1 MIKKSYILFI
11 LIFTSVMG
19 FSQDLLFW
27 GSAVPNELYSLDLQT
42 NARNTKAINQNRIT
56 RIRVDQNLEQVFWSA
71 QFLNKIQK
79 TDASF
84 ITTALTDVKTNIAGV
99 GTIAVDGTNNS
110 VYYHLSGG
118 SAIFKCDT
126 LGNNTS
132 TLINFGRPISILG
145 LDIDKSTDEIY
156 WSEITTSGSNSIK
169 KADLPLG
176 NNISVIYNTPDFLFD
191 ILVLPQDSSIYFTNR
206 TGNKL
211 QKIKIDGTNLQTLI
225 TEINTSTIGTL
236 SGNYCND
243 VIYYVVNNPVV
254 GTNGSKIKKTDLS
267 GSNPT
272 TLVDTSFSF
281 LAGVDALY
289 QFNIGRRKDF
299 LGPDLTTCQD
309 SVIMNAVV
317 RGGTYLWNNNSTSS
331 AFKVKQSGIYSV
343 TVTAGNCTKVD
354 SIQITVNSN
363 FQVNLGN
370 DTTISRSDSLTISS
384 KLPNATYRW
393 SDGSIADSLIVK
405 TTGTYWVDVTLNGC
419 TKRDFIVINVVPQ
432 STSVSGII
440 NDYAKVNSI
449 QTSSCQDTIFV
460 TDTSGF
466 NLVDGLLIIQMQGA
480 SMINGNTNAFGDVTN
495 LNNAGNYEFAIIESV
510 GSNYVLVADVLL
522 KSYSISSNVQIVTV
536 PTFTNITIQNN
547 LTALKWDGNKGGI
560 LALNVSDTITLNGSI
575 DVDSCGF
582 REGRTYSG
590 PLYPLSGTGC
600 SRTDYFAPFGNF
612 NGGEKGEG
620 IAINPNT
627 QNYGRGHSS
636 NGGGGGNSHNSGGAG
651 GGNAGTGGTGGNEF
665 SNCSSPTSIG
675 GIGGQVISTSIL
687 VEKAFLGGGG
697 GAGDANFSAGTSGG
711 SGGGLIFLKS
721 DVIVANSNLISAQG
735 EEASTSTSDGAGGGG
750 AGGTIFLDVR
760 SVIGSLTVNSN
771 AGRGG
776 NMNNGGSC
784 VGPGGGGGGGII
796 NYSNSGILPNSLLI
810 ANGAQNGISTNPV
823 APCFNSNYGATAGTN
838 GLVLSN
844 LTSLFNRPTSSSLTT
859 ILGNDTSICFGDSI
873 TLNSFFLGAAYLW
886 NDSSTNSTLKV
897 KQSGIYSVTVTAGN
911 CTKVDSITITV
922 NPNFTVDIGV
932 DTTLCFNDSILLNA
946 TTLSASYLW
955 SNNSTTSG
963 LQISSKGTYWVD
975 VSVNGC
981 TKRDSISIIIH
992 DELPLF
998 LGNDTTI
1005 CFNDSVQFN
1014 LDFLGYSYLW
1024 SDGSTDSVFTIK
1036 REGAFWA
1043 DLTLNGCVTRDSIYV
1058 SIFNSTLIN
1067 LGNDTTLCF
1076 GDSIIL
1082 NIDIPPPV
1090 IVKWSDNSTNSSLK
1104 VKSTGF
1110 YYVDVTLVDCTI
1122 RDSIAILFTS
1132 EIGTNFFPND
1142 TTLCNGDS
1150 IDFDFGQPNQSY
1162 LWSDSTTIS
1171 SNTFKQEGLY
1181 WLEISENG
1189 CASRDSLSLR
1199 IKEQPII
1206 NLGPDTSLCEGELFG
1221 TSYSNLNTGYL
1232 WNTGSNDTSIAVKT
1246 TGIYWLEVLLD
1257 GCIFRDSIALQVKP
1271 IPSIDLG
1278 PDTTLCFGDTI
1289 ALSQSSFTAMYLWN
1303 DSTTGVSI
1311 ETFRT
1316 GNYWLDF
1323 TVNGCS
1329 TRDSI
1334 RIETFDSLGASSL
1347 PQTATLCGNG
1357 VLNYQLPLQNSNYRW
1372 QDGSLDPNYSI
1383 SDTGLYF
1390 VQVSNTCGSRTDSL
1404 QVTKDCECK
1413 VSMPNAFTPNND
1425 LINDQFI
1432 ARISC
1437 ELEFYAIEI
1446 YNRWGGKVFESVQQ
1460 KQAWDGTINGRKPKN
1475 GVYYYVLRYKT
1486 SNENVQTL
1494 KGSLLLS
1501 Q

>member
-1 MIKKSYILFI
+1 MRNYIFLLLTVLSLNTIGQDIIFCGTQSNNTFFSYDPITRNSN
-11 LIFTSVMG
+11 LITPG
-19 FSQDLLFW
+19 
-27 GSAVPNELYSLDLQT
+27 QT
-42 NARNTKAINQNRIT
+42 LIR

-71 QFLNKIQK
+71 GALNKIQK
-79 TDASF
+79 VDANLVGSNRV
-84 ITTALTDVKTNIAGV
+84 DVKTNLTNVA
-99 GTIAVDGTNNS
+99 TINVAAINNK
-110 VYYHLSGG
+110 VYYHLGNG
-118 SAIFKCDT
+118 SAIFSCDT
-126 LGNNTS
+126 NGNNTS
-132 TLINFGRPISILG
+132 TLINLG
-145 LDIDKSTDEIY
+145 GSKLVLGIEIDIDNSFIYWTEITPSLRTIRRANLITGGNQTTIYSSTD
-156 WSEITTSGSNSIK
+156 
-169 KADLPLG
+169 L
-176 NNISVIYNTPDFLFD
+176 LFD
-191 ILVLPQDSSIYFTNR
+191 IKLLAEDSSIYFTNR
-206 TGNKL
+206 NGNKV
-211 QKIKIDGTNLQTLI
+211 QKIKTDGTGLQTI
-225 TEINTSTIGTL
+225 VDEPNSFTIGTI
-236 SGNYCND
+236 SGDYCNN
-243 VIYYVVNNPVV
+243 VLYYYLV
-254 GTNGSKIKKTDLS
+254 GAGNGVQIKKVALNS
-267 GSNPT
+267 T
-272 TLVDTSFSF
+272 TPSVVLDTSLSLLNGLDVLF
-281 LAGVDALY
+281 
-289 QFNIGRRKDF
+289 QFNIGKKENF
-299 LGPDLTTCQD
+299 LGPNRTICFADSTTL
-309 SVIMNAVV
+309 NAKV
-317 RGGTYLWNNNSTSS
+317 RGGSYLWNNNSTSS
-331 AFKVKQSGIYSV
+331 ALKVKQSGMYSVTVTAGNCAKVDSITVTVNTDFTVDVGVDSILCFGDSIVLDATMPSASYLWSDNSSAATLKVKQTGTFWADVTVNGCTKRDSITINIDPSIQPTLGNDTSICFGDSITLNTSVTGAANLWNDNSTNSTLKVKQSGIYSV

-354 SIQITVNSN
+354 SITVTVNPDFTIDIGVDSTLC
-363 FQVNLGN
+363 FGDSIVLDATTPSASYLWSVNS
-370 DTTISRSDSLTISS
+370 TA
-384 KLPNATYRW
+384 AT
-393 SDGSIADSLIVK
+393 LKVK
-405 TTGTYWVDVTLNGC
+405 QAGTFWADVTVNGC
-419 TKRDFIVINVVPQ
+419 TKRDSITINIDP
-432 STSVSGII
+432 
-440 NDYAKVNSI
+440 SI
-449 QTSSCQDTIFV
+449 Q
-460 TDTSGF
+460 
-466 NLVDGLLIIQMQGA
+466 
-480 SMINGNTNAFGDVTN
+480 
-495 LNNAGNYEFAIIESV
+495 
-510 GSNYVLVADVLL
+510 
-522 KSYSISSNVQIVTV
+522 
-536 PTFTNITIQNN
+536 PT
-547 LTALKWDGNKGGI
+547 
-560 LALNVSDTITLNGSI
+560 
-575 DVDSCGF
+575 
-582 REGRTYSG
+582 
-590 PLYPLSGTGC
+590 
-600 SRTDYFAPFGNF
+600 
-612 NGGEKGEG
+612 
-620 IAINPNT
+620 
-627 QNYGRGHSS
+627 
-636 NGGGGGNSHNSGGAG
+636 
-651 GGNAGTGGTGGNEF
+651 
-665 SNCSSPTSIG
+665 
-675 GIGGQVISTSIL
+675 
-687 VEKAFLGGGG
+687 
-697 GAGDANFSAGTSGG
+697 
-711 SGGGLIFLKS
+711 
-721 DVIVANSNLISAQG
+721 
-735 EEASTSTSDGAGGGG
+735 
-750 AGGTIFLDVR
+750 
-760 SVIGSLTVNSN
+760 
-771 AGRGG
+771 
-776 NMNNGGSC
+776 
-784 VGPGGGGGGGII
+784 
-796 NYSNSGILPNSLLI
+796 
-810 ANGAQNGISTNPV
+810 
-823 APCFNSNYGATAGTN
+823 
-838 GLVLSN
+838 
-844 LTSLFNRPTSSSLTT
+844 
-859 ILGNDTSICFGDSI
+859 LGNDTSICFGDSI
-873 TLNSFFLGAAYLW
+873 TLNTSVTGAANLW
-886 NDSSTNSTLKV
+886 NDNSTNSTLKV

-1334 RIETFDSLGASSL
+1334 RIETFDSLGASFL

>member
-1 MIKKSYILFI
+1 MRNYIFLLLTVLSLNTIGQDIIFCGTQSNNTFFSYDPITRNSN
-11 LIFTSVMG
+11 LITPG
-19 FSQDLLFW
+19 
-27 GSAVPNELYSLDLQT
+27 QT
-42 NARNTKAINQNRIT
+42 LIR

-71 QFLNKIQK
+71 GALNKIQK
-79 TDASF
+79 VDANLVGSNRV
-84 ITTALTDVKTNIAGV
+84 DVKTNLTNVA
-99 GTIAVDGTNNS
+99 TINVAAINNK
-110 VYYHLSGG
+110 VYYHLGNG
-118 SAIFKCDT
+118 SAIFSCDT
-126 LGNNTS
+126 NGNNTS
-132 TLINFGRPISILG
+132 TLINLG
-145 LDIDKSTDEIY
+145 GSKLVLGIEIDIDNSFIYWTEITPSLRTIRRANLITGGNQTTIYSSTD
-156 WSEITTSGSNSIK
+156 
-169 KADLPLG
+169 L
-176 NNISVIYNTPDFLFD
+176 LFD
-191 ILVLPQDSSIYFTNR
+191 IKLLAEDSSIYFTNR
-206 TGNKL
+206 NGNKV
-211 QKIKIDGTNLQTLI
+211 QKIKTDGTGLQTI
-225 TEINTSTIGTL
+225 VDEPNSFTIGTI
-236 SGNYCND
+236 SGDYCNN
-243 VIYYVVNNPVV
+243 VLYYYLV
-254 GTNGSKIKKTDLS
+254 GAGNGVQIKKVALNS
-267 GSNPT
+267 T
-272 TLVDTSFSF
+272 TPSVVLDTSLSLLNGLDVLF
-281 LAGVDALY
+281 
-289 QFNIGRRKDF
+289 QFNIGKKENF
-299 LGPDLTTCQD
+299 LGPNRTICFADSTTL
-309 SVIMNAVV
+309 NAKV
-317 RGGTYLWNNNSTSS
+317 RGGSYLWNNNSTSS
-331 AFKVKQSGIYSV
+331 ALKVKQSGMYSV
-343 TVTAGNCTKVD
+343 TVTAGNCAKVD
-354 SIQITVNSN
+354 SITVTVNTD
-363 FQVNLGN
+363 FTVDVGV
-370 DTTISRSDSLTISS
+370 DSILCFGDSIV
-384 KLPNATYRW
+384 LDATMPSASYLW
-393 SDGSIADSLIVK
+393 SDNSSAATLKVK
-405 TTGTYWVDVTLNGC
+405 QTGTFWADVTVNGC
-419 TKRDFIVINVVPQ
+419 TKRDSITINIDP
-432 STSVSGII
+432 
-440 NDYAKVNSI
+440 SI
-449 QTSSCQDTIFV
+449 Q
-460 TDTSGF
+460 
-466 NLVDGLLIIQMQGA
+466 
-480 SMINGNTNAFGDVTN
+480 
-495 LNNAGNYEFAIIESV
+495 
-510 GSNYVLVADVLL
+510 
-522 KSYSISSNVQIVTV
+522 
-536 PTFTNITIQNN
+536 PT
-547 LTALKWDGNKGGI
+547 
-560 LALNVSDTITLNGSI
+560 
-575 DVDSCGF
+575 
-582 REGRTYSG
+582 
-590 PLYPLSGTGC
+590 
-600 SRTDYFAPFGNF
+600 
-612 NGGEKGEG
+612 
-620 IAINPNT
+620 
-627 QNYGRGHSS
+627 
-636 NGGGGGNSHNSGGAG
+636 
-651 GGNAGTGGTGGNEF
+651 
-665 SNCSSPTSIG
+665 
-675 GIGGQVISTSIL
+675 
-687 VEKAFLGGGG
+687 
-697 GAGDANFSAGTSGG
+697 
-711 SGGGLIFLKS
+711 
-721 DVIVANSNLISAQG
+721 
-735 EEASTSTSDGAGGGG
+735 
-750 AGGTIFLDVR
+750 
-760 SVIGSLTVNSN
+760 
-771 AGRGG
+771 
-776 NMNNGGSC
+776 
-784 VGPGGGGGGGII
+784 
-796 NYSNSGILPNSLLI
+796 
-810 ANGAQNGISTNPV
+810 
-823 APCFNSNYGATAGTN
+823 
-838 GLVLSN
+838 
-844 LTSLFNRPTSSSLTT
+844 
-859 ILGNDTSICFGDSI
+859 LGNDTSICFGDSI
-873 TLNSFFLGAAYLW
+873 TLNTSVTGAANLW
-886 NDSSTNSTLKV
+886 NDNSTNSTLKV

-1334 RIETFDSLGASSL
+1334 RIETFDSLGASFL